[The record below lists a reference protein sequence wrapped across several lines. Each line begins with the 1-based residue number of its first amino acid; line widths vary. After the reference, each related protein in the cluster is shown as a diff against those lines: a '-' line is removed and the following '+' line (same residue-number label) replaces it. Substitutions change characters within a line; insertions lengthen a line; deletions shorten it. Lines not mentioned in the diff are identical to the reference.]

1 MPRFVCNAQVINGSV
16 FVTPPDMVLQS
27 RERTAMYQLAHL
39 YQTYELPDLDFMLY
53 TSDFCPSQDLPHRS
67 HDGKYDRCP
76 RLVGHPLRLLLFRQC
91 VFLACAACQ
100 TGNWWAASNA
110 ELRLSVSVHLK

>member
-16 FVTPPDMVLQS
+16 FVTPSDMVLQS

-39 YQTYELPDLDFMLY
+39 HQSYELPDLDFMLY
-53 TSDFCPSQDLPHRS
+53 TSDFCPSEDLPHRS

-76 RLVGHPLRLLLFRQC
+76 RLVGHPLRLLLF
-91 VFLACAACQ
+91 
-100 TGNWWAASNA
+100 
-110 ELRLSVSVHLK
+110 